1 MIVYLQF
8 MCKFAL
14 LKITIMETS
23 QTQSGIIGRI
33 RHLMYLNHLSQ
44 AGLAKL
50 IGIDASNV
58 SKYLSGRLPV
68 SDALINRIIVNLNVS
83 KSWLKDGVGLPYEKY
98 SSDCDGCTDEGD
110 RPAER
115 ISGMPVYN
123 IDVAAGTTVLSREL
137 TRENIVGC
145 INLPN
150 LNNDWCVVKVSGES
164 MHPVI
169 RNGGYLAIDR
179 GSDPSTI
186 LWGQIYVVVT
196 DDFRVVKYV
205 RKHPFDSD
213 KVILR
218 SRNENF
224 DDIELQRSDIVAM
237 YPVKCIINLEMC
249 I

>member
-1 MIVYLQF
+1 
-8 MCKFAL
+8 
-14 LKITIMETS
+14 METS
-23 QTQSGIIGRI
+23 HTQGGIIGRI

-83 KSWLKDGVGLPYEKY
+83 KSWLKDGMG
-98 SSDCDGCTDEGD
+98 
-110 RPAER
+110 
-115 ISGMPVYN
+115 
-123 IDVAAGTTVLSREL
+123 L
-137 TRENIVGC
+137 TRENIIGC

-150 LNNDWCVVKVSGES
+150 LNRDWCVVKVSGES
-164 MHPVI
+164 MQPVI

-179 GSDPSTI
+179 ESDPSSI

-205 RKHPFDSD
+205 RKHPDD
-213 KVILR
+213 PEKVILR

-224 DDIELQRSDIVAM
+224 DDIELQRSEIVAL

>member
-1 MIVYLQF
+1 
-8 MCKFAL
+8 
-14 LKITIMETS
+14 
-23 QTQSGIIGRI
+23 
-33 RHLMYLNHLSQ
+33 MYLNHLSQ

-83 KSWLKDGVGLPYEKY
+83 KSWLKDGMGLPYEKT
-98 SSDCDGCTDEGD
+98 SPAHDNDADDVE
-110 RPAER
+110 RPVSQSQE
-115 ISGMPVYN
+115 GMPVYN

-137 TRENIVGC
+137 TRENIIGC

-150 LNNDWCVVKVSGES
+150 LNRD
-164 MHPVI
+164 
-169 RNGGYLAIDR
+169 YLAIDR
-179 GSDPSTI
+179 ESDPSSI

-205 RKHPFDSD
+205 RKHPDD
-213 KVILR
+213 PEKVILR

-224 DDIELQRSDIVAM
+224 DDIELQRSEIVAL

>member
-1 MIVYLQF
+1 
-8 MCKFAL
+8 
-14 LKITIMETS
+14 METS
-23 QTQSGIIGRI
+23 HTQGGIIGRI

-83 KSWLKDGVGLPYEKY
+83 KSWLKDGMGLPYEKM
-98 SSDCDGCTDEGD
+98 SPAHDNDADDVE
-110 RPAER
+110 RPVSQSQE
-115 ISGMPVYN
+115 GMPVYN

-137 TRENIVGC
+137 TRENIIGC

-150 LNNDWCVVKVSGES
+150 LNRDWCVVKVSGES
-164 MHPVI
+164 MQPVI

-179 GSDPSTI
+179 ESDPSSI

-205 RKHPFDSD
+205 RKHPDD
-213 KVILR
+213 PEKVILR

-224 DDIELQRSDIVAM
+224 DDIELQRSEIVAL